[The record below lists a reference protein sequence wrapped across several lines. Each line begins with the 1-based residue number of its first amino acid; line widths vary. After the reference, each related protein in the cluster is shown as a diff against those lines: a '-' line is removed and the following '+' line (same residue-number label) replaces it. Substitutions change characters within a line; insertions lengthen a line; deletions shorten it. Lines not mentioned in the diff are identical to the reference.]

1 MSRKNFASDPLR
13 TALRRGDPAAGEAGL
28 APEEAQAMRRT
39 VLSAI
44 PETRRPWLAPVLA
57 TTAGVA
63 LTVLV
68 VLVIWRAFQVP
79 SLPAPAIAEA
89 RPAPPPAPEIQPEIQ
104 ETQLEPIEPEVSI
117 QEPVKPRRPAAVI
130 ARRAPVPLPSAPDRP
145 ITEEPEVSP
154 TRQVQFETPGGT
166 RVIWVLAEG
175 TGE

>member
-1 MSRKNFASDPLR
+1 MSRKDFASDPLR
-13 TALRRGDPAAGEAGL
+13 TTLRRGDPAAGEAGL
-28 APEEAQAMRRT
+28 APEEVQAMRRT

-44 PETRRPWLAPVLA
+44 PETRRPWLAPLLA
-57 TTAGVA
+57 TAAGVA
-63 LTVLV
+63 LTILV
-68 VLVIWRAFQVP
+68 ALVIWRAFQIP

-89 RPAPPPAPEIQPEIQ
+89 TPAAPPIPEISEAPLGQ
-104 ETQLEPIEPEVSI
+104 TEPEVSI